1 MLGGGNGFGAWIE
14 LPGRG
19 ACVRVC
25 MQACAGRLCIHTIS
39 RVLTSRPRGLHAFAH
54 TQLKLAHTDG
64 GLFGSVTDGKEAW
77 FGVDGYP
84 AKVVRIRLGLSAVEV
99 SSDFSQVASGDKVGD
114 LKPME
119 EVSRLDF
126 LPEEERLWSLT
137 AEPMSERTATSWFAY
152 AGVGN
157 PPGRLVKIDLLKMQR
172 VGYVQ
177 LSDKDIR
184 AGKVLKEHAYFV
196 TSSKPATVL
205 RCPLHD
211 MFHGDTFH
219 PVEVT
224 LALGEHQ
231 FSQKKIFPIRGVNIV
246 NIVGH

>member
-99 SSDFSQVASGDKVGD
+99 SGDFSQVASGDKVGD

-205 RCPLHD
+205 RSLL
-211 MFHGDTFH
+211 
-219 PVEVT
+219 T
-224 LALGEHQ
+224 L
-231 FSQKKIFPIRGVNIV
+231 
-246 NIVGH
+246 

>member
-1 MLGGGNGFGAWIE
+1 
-14 LPGRG
+14 
-19 ACVRVC
+19 
-25 MQACAGRLCIHTIS
+25 
-39 RVLTSRPRGLHAFAH
+39 
-54 TQLKLAHTDG
+54 
-64 GLFGSVTDGKEAW
+64 
-77 FGVDGYP
+77 
-84 AKVVRIRLGLSAVEV
+84 
-99 SSDFSQVASGDKVGD
+99 
-114 LKPME
+114 
-119 EVSRLDF
+119 
-126 LPEEERLWSLT
+126 
-137 AEPMSERTATSWFAY
+137 MSERTATSWFAY

-231 FSQKKIFPIRGVNIV
+231 FSQKKSFPIRGVNIV